1 MDTETRAEIEKLHGR
16 ITTLGTRVTVL
27 ETTMPH
33 INTSL
38 TRIERSVDRLNG
50 HVVKAI
56 WAVIVMFIG
65 VVFKFTIDG
74 GFSLPIAG

>member
-1 MDTETRAEIEKLHGR
+1 MDAETRAEIEKIHGR
-16 ITTLGTRVTVL
+16 VTALGTRVTVL

-50 HVVKAI
+50 HIVKAI
-56 WAVIVMFIG
+56 WAVVLLFIG
-65 VVFKFTIDG
+65 LVFQFTVSG
-74 GFSLPIAG
+74 GFSLPG